1 MATISMF
8 FGIVITMFYNEHG
21 PPHFHAEYQGQR
33 GIFDFDGNM
42 TRGNMRSKTA
52 KSMIRSWAKLHHDE
66 LEKNWNEARSGKL
79 LRRIAPLN

>member
-33 GIFDFDGNM
+33 GIFDFNGNM

-52 KSMIRSWAKLHHDE
+52 KGMIR
-66 LEKNWNEARSGKL
+66 N
-79 LRRIAPLN
+79 

>member
-52 KSMIRSWAKLHHDE
+52 KSMIQSWAKLHRDE
-66 LEKNWNEARSGKL
+66 LEKNWNEARSGKP
-79 LRRIAPLN
+79 LRRVAPLN